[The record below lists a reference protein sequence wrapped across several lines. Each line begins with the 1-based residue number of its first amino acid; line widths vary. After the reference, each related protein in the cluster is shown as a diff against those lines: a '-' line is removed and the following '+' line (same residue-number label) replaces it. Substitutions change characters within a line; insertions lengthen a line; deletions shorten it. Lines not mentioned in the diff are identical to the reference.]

1 MADRSFTVRN
11 VRAFT
16 VQGVLYF
23 VGIAFFD
30 TSTVLPLFLRTLSSN
45 LALVG
50 AAVALRSFATLIV
63 QVLFGIAVV
72 KIRHVPRYLSGM
84 MFAGYSAPLLVAAGL
99 LAGMRGSTA
108 VVLLFVALA
117 VQWICDGFI
126 AIGYYDLLG
135 RTLGP
140 SDRGRAMGTMQFI
153 GGAGA
158 VGAALVIK
166 VILDL
171 EDVDPIARYTALF
184 LCGGVVL
191 FLSALSFA
199 TTRDLPHRVPQT
211 DYRPLRHLREIPGL
225 LRANPVF
232 VRALVCQV
240 FLTLAMTVAP
250 FVLLIARDQYHLA
263 DSLVTLLLGLQVSGS
278 VFGGILVLYVS
289 PRYGSHRSVQ
299 LFVLVLILGIASGLG
314 AAAGLIPPF
323 PALAMLALSAGICA
337 ASWAGIMGY
346 FVDVAEK
353 GRIPLYMATNS
364 LVMLPLAGA
373 GLLGGVAAD
382 RFGFPVL
389 LAVCLAFAIAAL
401 GLSLRLP
408 SRVGPLSEE

>member
-1 MADRSFTVRN
+1 MVEQSNTIRN
-11 VRAFT
+11 ARAFT
-16 VQGVLYF
+16 LQGVFYF

-63 QVLFGIAVV
+63 QVLFGMAVV
-72 KIRHVPRYLSGM
+72 KVRHVPRYLSGM
-84 MFAGYSAPLLVAAGL
+84 MFASFSAPLLVAAGL

-117 VQWICDGFI
+117 VQWICDGFV
-126 AIGYYDLLG
+126 AIGYYDLMG

-140 SDRGRAMGTMQFI
+140 SDRGRVMGTMQVI

-166 VILDL
+166 LILDL
-171 EDVDPIARYTALF
+171 EQVDPIARYTALF
-184 LCGGVVL
+184 LCGGVIL

-199 TTRDLPHRVPQT
+199 TTRDLPHRVPQA

-225 LRANPVF
+225 LRTNPVF

-250 FVLLIARDQYHLA
+250 FVLLIARDQYLLA
-263 DSLVTLLLGLQVSGS
+263 DSLVTLLLGLQVAGS
-278 VFGGILVLYVS
+278 VFGGVLVLYVS
-289 PRYGSHRSVQ
+289 PRYGNHRSVQ
-299 LFVLVLILGIASGLG
+299 LFTLLLVVGVTAGLC
-314 AAAGLIPPF
+314 AAAGLFPPF
-323 PALAMLALSAGICA
+323 PSLAMLALSAGIGA
-337 ASWAGIMGY
+337 ASWGTSWM
-346 FVDVAEK
+346 
-353 GRIPLYMATNS
+353 
-364 LVMLPLAGA
+364 
-373 GLLGGVAAD
+373 
-382 RFGFPVL
+382 
-389 LAVCLAFAIAAL
+389 
-401 GLSLRLP
+401 
-408 SRVGPLSEE
+408 

>member
-1 MADRSFTVRN
+1 VVEKSLTVRN

-50 AAVALRSFATLIV
+50 AAVALRSFATLAV
-63 QVLFGIAVV
+63 QVLFGMAVV
-72 KIRHVPRYLSGM
+72 KVRHVPRYLSGLL
-84 MFAGYSAPLLVAAGL
+84 FAGYSAPLLVAAGL

-108 VVLLFVALA
+108 VVLLFAALA
-117 VQWICDGFI
+117 VQWICDGFVS
-126 AIGYYDLLG
+126 IGYYDLMG

-140 SDRGRAMGTMQFI
+140 SDRGRAMGAMQFV

-166 VILDL
+166 LILDL
-171 EDVDPIARYTALF
+171 EHVDPIVRYTSLF

-199 TTRDLPHRVPQT
+199 TTRDLPHRVPQA

-225 LRANPVF
+225 LRTRPVF
-232 VRALVCQV
+232 VQALVCQA
-240 FLTLAMTVAP
+240 FMTLAMTVSP

-263 DSLVTLLLGLQVSGS
+263 DSLVTLLLGLQIAGS
-278 VFGGILVLYVS
+278 VLGGILVMYVS
-289 PRYGSHRSVQ
+289 PRYGNHRSVQ
-299 LFVLVLILGIASGLG
+299 LFTLLLVLGIAAGLC
-314 AAAGLIPPF
+314 AAAGFIPPF
-323 PALAMLALSAGICA
+323 PSLVLLALSAGIGA
-337 ASWAGIMGY
+337 ASWAGFMGY

-353 GRIPLYMATNS
+353 SRIPLYMSCNS
-364 LVMLPLAGA
+364 LIMLPLAGA
-373 GLLGGVAAD
+373 GLLGGVAAE

-389 LAVCLAFAIAAL
+389 LVVCLVFAVAAL

-408 SRVGPLSEE
+408 SRDLHMEE